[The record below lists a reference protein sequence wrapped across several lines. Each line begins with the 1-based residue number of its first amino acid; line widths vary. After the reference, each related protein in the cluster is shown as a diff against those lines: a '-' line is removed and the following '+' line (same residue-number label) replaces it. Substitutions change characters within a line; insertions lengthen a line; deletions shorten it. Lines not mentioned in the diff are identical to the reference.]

1 MPNLAQTL
9 CARIGAIP
17 MVPISEEKERG
28 DGDKD
33 FVSEGLERRTELWVL
48 MNELINSK
56 KD

>member
-1 MPNLAQTL
+1 
-9 CARIGAIP
+9 